1 MTGHKSTNIQ
11 NQTLSTLWVSQA
23 KVNTQHQIVS
33 DAHVERQWEMGPH
46 WRVGWRHAVSPCG
59 APRLPDCREC
69 NFETN
74 IPHIV
79 MIPSQVCIINCCGI
93 WLKTAAWVGEDD
105 NIAENTSSS
114 YSTNTSCYSSCC
126 IKERAKELASVVLG
140 VGNDQDENNRNTSS
154 DNSNSSNR
162 SNTSTA
168 GPAAAAWWP
177 PSSRT
182 RRWSA
187 QSRME
192 DSRCSTRTTVS

>member
-1 MTGHKSTNIQ
+1 
-11 NQTLSTLWVSQA
+11 
-23 KVNTQHQIVS
+23 
-33 DAHVERQWEMGPH
+33 MGPH

-59 APRLPDCREC
+59 APGLPDYREC

-79 MIPSQVCIINCCGI
+79 MIPSQVYIINCRGI

-105 NIAENTSSS
+105 DIAENTSSS

-126 IKERAKELASVVLG
+126 IEEKAKELASVIL
-140 VGNDQDENNRNTSS
+140 GNDQDENNRNTSS